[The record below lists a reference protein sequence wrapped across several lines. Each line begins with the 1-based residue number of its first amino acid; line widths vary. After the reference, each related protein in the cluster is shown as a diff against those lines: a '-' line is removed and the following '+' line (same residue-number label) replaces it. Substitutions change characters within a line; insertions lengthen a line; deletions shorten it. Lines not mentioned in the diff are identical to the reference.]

1 MDLKIPRA
9 LKMADP
15 LSISLAILTILG
27 ACSAGTKSLRSAY
40 VLPQE
45 YGRLEMELD
54 HLHDII
60 KFVDGLVT
68 KHPLTGN
75 ALIKNLEFARSKVQ
89 EVQNFINNSL
99 RHPNLSPIKRST
111 LVRNKHRLA
120 TFAKDIETARIHIV
134 DSILLSNL

>member
-1 MDLKIPRA
+1 M
-9 LKMADP
+9 DP
-15 LSISLAILTILG
+15 LSISLGVLGILG
-27 ACSAGTKSLRSAY
+27 VCSAGMKSLRSAY

-45 YGRLEMELD
+45 FARLEVELD

-60 KFVDGLVT
+60 NFVNGLVT

-75 ALIKNLEFARSKVQ
+75 ALIKNLNLARSKLQ
-89 EVQNFINNSL
+89 EVQNFIDSSL
-99 RHPNLSPIKRST
+99 RHPSLSPIKRST

-120 TFAKDIETARIHIV
+120 TFAKDIETAKIHIV